1 MIKKKSAY
9 ITLIALAVVFE
20 LFIYSASD
28 SESQKAVNIDHYKI
42 SAFEIKDD
50 VDFCGEK
57 VPLHSQDILER
68 YEREVLKNAHWHS
81 EIILLYK
88 RSGKYFPLIERI
100 LAENN
105 IPDDFK
111 YLCVI
116 ESGLANVVSPVGA
129 SGFWQIMEKTGKE
142 YGLEINRNVDERYH
156 LEKATRVACE
166 YFKRSYKKFG
176 SWTLVAASYNM
187 GISGVAKRLK
197 RQKVNSYYD
206 LLINA
211 ETSRYVFRILALKQ
225 ILTNPDQYNF
235 NFSNCKKYEQVPM
248 RYVVVDS
255 SVANLI
261 DWSLNESINY
271 KILKIYNP
279 WLKSKRLP
287 NEDSTMYTIAIPK
300 ESIIDLSTSSVV
312 NTDSAFSVES
322 TEVVELQYPT
332 DSIDVRSD
340 SLSITPDSS
349 NE

>member
-1 MIKKKSAY
+1 MFKKKSVY
-9 ITLIALAVVFE
+9 FTLLALAIVFE

-28 SESQKAVNIDHYKI
+28 QDNVNLVSSDKCKI
-42 SAFEIKDD
+42 SAFEIKKD

-57 VPLHSQDILER
+57 APLHSPDILER

-100 LAENN
+100 LTENG

-142 YGLEINRNVDERYH
+142 YGLEINKNVDERYH

-197 RQKVNSYYD
+197 RQQVNSYYD
-206 LLINA
+206 LLINT

-225 ILTNPDQYNF
+225 ILKNPDQYNF

-248 RYVVVDS
+248 RYAMVDS
-255 SVANLI
+255 SVTNLI

-279 WLKSKRLP
+279 WLKSRRLP
-287 NEDSTMYTIAIPK
+287 NIDSTMYKIAIPK
-300 ESIIDLSTSSVV
+300 NADINMSTYSA
-312 NTDSAFSVES
+312 DS
-322 TEVVELQYPT
+322 T
-332 DSIDVRSD
+332 DSIVLIESIGSIELLSPVD
-340 SLSITPDSS
+340 SLKKRVDSLIVTPDSS